1 MANTNNQ
8 QQSGLS
14 PRAPD
19 FTPVRDLAGP
29 GAPGVPAPVDSLG
42 GSGVA
47 LMHGGQMCA
56 MFILLVLGRTNIAV
70 RVDTHTFVTARG
82 DRISR
87 PPGRRPQQGRLGGP
101 YPRLDEVGEQ
111 SVHGFK

>member
-1 MANTNNQ
+1 MASPDNQ
-8 QQSGLS
+8 QASHLS
-14 PRAPD
+14 ARAPD
-19 FTPVRDLAGP
+19 FNPAGNLSGP
-29 GAPGVPAPVDSLG
+29 GVSGAPAPVDSIG
-42 GSGVA
+42 RSGVA
-47 LMHGGQMCA
+47 LVQGGQMCA
-56 MFILLVLGRTNIAV
+56 MFILSVLERTNIAV

-87 PPGRRPQQGRLGGP
+87 PPGRRPQQGRIGGP

>member
-1 MANTNNQ
+1 MAHSDNQ

-19 FTPVRDLAGP
+19 FVSSGGLTGP
-29 GAPGVPAPVDSLG
+29 GAPGVPAPVDSIG
-42 GSGVA
+42 CSGVA
-47 LMHGGQMCA
+47 LMQGGQMCA

-87 PPGRRPQQGRLGGP
+87 PPGRRPQQGRIGGL
-101 YPRLDEVGEQ
+101 YPRVDEVGEQ